1 MFAVA
6 CAESDVLNQAD
17 IKYFTTI
24 SGIIPSPSVCF
35 IQVDLFIKIMKNL
48 KTVWDYYYPSYHIP
62 RTGYQHRVSGY
73 LLERLH
79 SFLLCKWLMDNS
91 EPDINIWHRYTVT
104 TNDFPVHL
112 IRQMLGHDE
121 SKMYDVGNKYMRF
134 IIRVSNL
141 SKPIW
146 LTTGLPHPALSR
158 S

>member
-1 MFAVA
+1 MTANYAQCHVIEDLVMFAVA

-112 IRQMLGHDE
+112 IR
-121 SKMYDVGNKYMRF
+121 
-134 IIRVSNL
+134 
-141 SKPIW
+141 
-146 LTTGLPHPALSR
+146 
-158 S
+158 